1 MILARVL
8 CHYRSGVKAGQAHY
22 SKMSHVV
29 VLLKLK
35 IPPVFFTSSRKIKKL
50 LLLYILSG
58 LISHNTFHTVDLC
71 RLIGAFCWNRY
82 SVDG

>member
-8 CHYRSGVKAGQAHY
+8 CHYHSGVKAGQAHY

-29 VLLKLK
+29 VLSKLK
-35 IPPVFFTSSRKIKKL
+35 ILPVFFTSSRKIKKL
-50 LLLYILSG
+50 LLLYILS
-58 LISHNTFHTVDLC
+58 NTFHTVDLC
-71 RLIGAFCWNRY
+71 RLIRAFCWNRY